1 MKYRMAAAMLALA
14 GVFLAAYLY
23 LYKIGRIGSLAC
35 GTGSCEQVQ
44 FSSWARFAGVEVSLI
59 GVLGY
64 VALLVVGLVSVR
76 PELEQ
81 VAWPSRWLAALA
93 GAGVLFSVYL
103 TSIELFV
110 LHAICRWCVGSAVI
124 ITLIFIASL
133 LDLRR
138 LRAGR
143 G

>member
-1 MKYRMAAAMLALA
+1 MKYRIPAAMLALT
-14 GVFLAAYLY
+14 GVYLPAYLY

-44 FSSWARFAGVEVSLI
+44 FSSWARFVGVEVSLI

-64 VALLVVGLVSVR
+64 FTLLVIALVAVR
-76 PELEQ
+76 PELER
-81 VAWPSRWLAALA
+81 VVWPGRWLAALS
-93 GAGVLFSVYL
+93 GAGVLFTIYL
-103 TSIELFV
+103 TSVELFV

-124 ITLIFIASL
+124 ITLIFLLSL